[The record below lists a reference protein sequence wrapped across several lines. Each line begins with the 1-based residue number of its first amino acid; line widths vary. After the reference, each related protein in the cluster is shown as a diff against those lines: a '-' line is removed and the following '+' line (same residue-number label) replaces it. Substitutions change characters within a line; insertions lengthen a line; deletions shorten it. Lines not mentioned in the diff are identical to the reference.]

1 MLSFRHKHNIAD
13 DDFDD
18 AAEILEQDRSTVLL
32 EKTYDDER
40 QKLAI
45 GAMSQS
51 LNNIAL
57 VSSTAISIT
66 VHTAQQ
72 FVSYLF
78 IYLAVIFIATV
89 AKNTLYVY
97 KKEVSTRLGVNV
109 YTIGFQY
116 LTIIGSFFF
125 YLLFTLVRSYFEITQ
140 QSIPFI
146 IVAFG
151 FYNGYV
157 NIWNLD
163 TQIKKIFGRKR

>member
-1 MLSFRHKHNIAD
+1 MMNFGHRHHIPE

-18 AAEILEQDRSTVLL
+18 AAAILDQDRKTAQK
-32 EKTYDDER
+32 EKQYDDER

-45 GAMSQS
+45 SAMSQT
-51 LNNIAL
+51 LNSIAL

-78 IYLAVIFIATV
+78 IYLAVIFIATI

-97 KKEVSTRLGVNV
+97 KEEVSKRLGTNV
-109 YTIGFQY
+109 YTIAFQY
-116 LTIIGSFFF
+116 LSISGSFFF

-140 QSIPFI
+140 SSIPFI
-146 IVAFG
+146 VVAFG
-151 FYNGYV
+151 FYTAYV

-163 TQIKKIFGRKR
+163 TQTREIIRIN